1 MADLEARL
9 RETDDHAVDARSLV
23 AVLRGVHRTSTSERL
38 LHGTACQQRSYIVD
52 CHVDP
57 AYVRLMVA
65 WHGRLGTQFATM
77 MCDGVAARFM
87 NEAFNARMVEWH
99 GRLSVFHVARRASGC
114 RAEGVSRH
122 TPRAHRE
129 PNQLHTAPA
138 ARCGGCEGRMDA
150 VLNRAARNR
159 QCKAAPGERRLG
171 RGIHGEAN
179 FGFGGGLISYDPF
192 QRGIV
197 MKRQNN

>member
-1 MADLEARL
+1 MSSRGYWGYVVGAFVCIRQAGVPRARARARARSLFCDSRYVGFTRTMADLEARL

-23 AVLRGVHRTSTSERL
+23 AVLRGAHRTSTSERL

-99 GRLSVFHVARRASGC
+99 GRLSVSHVAGRA
-114 RAEGVSRH
+114 
-122 TPRAHRE
+122 
-129 PNQLHTAPA
+129 
-138 ARCGGCEGRMDA
+138 
-150 VLNRAARNR
+150 
-159 QCKAAPGERRLG
+159 
-171 RGIHGEAN
+171 
-179 FGFGGGLISYDPF
+179 
-192 QRGIV
+192 
-197 MKRQNN
+197 